1 MDGATFVSRKGIE
14 GARAVG
20 DGVKATGSHVVTELE
35 KTLESAVTSA
45 SGSVSGQTDLDDLD
59 DLR

>member
-1 MDGATFVSRKGIE
+1 M
-14 GARAVG
+14 
-20 DGVKATGSHVVTELE
+20 VTELE

>member
-1 MDGATFVSRKGIE
+1 MDGATFVGKKGIE

-20 DGVKATGSHVVTELE
+20 DGVKATGSHVVMELE

-45 SGSVSGQTDLDDLD
+45 SGSVSSQSDLDEF
-59 DLR
+59 R